1 MMKFYSIIFILLLNV
16 TAMNAMSLESSSTNL
31 PDGFV
36 YLHEV
41 DPSIILEMKYAG
53 NDNFIGSK
61 IDGYVMPV
69 AILTRQAAEALK
81 TVQKDLITQGYSLVV
96 YDAYRPNKAVQHFV
110 RWSKTNDV
118 KNKMA
123 FYPYVD
129 KSQIIPLGYIAA
141 KSAHSRGS
149 TVDLTIISVNH
160 TLQLAS
166 VIKQRTLTDGSIIP
180 YHDDGTIDMGS
191 SFDLFDE
198 VSHHDS
204 RKNIP
209 DLNNRRNFLKEMM
222 IKHGFIPYAKEWW
235 HYTLANEPFPDRY
248 FDFDVK

>member
-1 MMKFYSIIFILLLNV
+1 MMKFYSIIFILLFNV
-16 TAMNAMSLESSSTNL
+16 TAMNAMSLESSNTNL
-31 PDGFV
+31 PEGFV

-61 IDGYVMPV
+61 IDGYIMPV
-69 AILTRQAAEALK
+69 AILTKQAAEALK
-81 TVQKDLITQGYSLVV
+81 AVQKDLLTYDYSLVV

-110 RWSKTNDV
+110 RWSETNDT
-118 KNKMA
+118 KNKIA
-123 FYPYVD
+123 FYPYVN
-129 KSQIIPLGYIAA
+129 KAQIIPLGYIAA

-149 TVDLTIISVNH
+149 TVDLTIINVHH

-209 DLNNRRNFLKEMM
+209 DLNNKRNFLKEMM